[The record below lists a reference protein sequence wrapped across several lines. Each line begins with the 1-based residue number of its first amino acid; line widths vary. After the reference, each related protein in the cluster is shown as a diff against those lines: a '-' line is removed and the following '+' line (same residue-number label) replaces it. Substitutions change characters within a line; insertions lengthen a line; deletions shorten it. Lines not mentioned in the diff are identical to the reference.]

1 VTETDWKAVAERYKA
16 RIEILEKARLQLQEE
31 VESLGVEIDRLE
43 AEDLQP
49 LVDRLREQ
57 IGRMQ
62 KLVAS
67 MAAEIADLNG
77 S

>member
-1 VTETDWKAVAERYKA
+1 MSTDWKTVAERYKA
-16 RIEILEKARLQLQEE
+16 RIEVLEEARKQLQAE

>member
-67 MAAEIADLNG
+67 MAEEIADLNG

>member
-16 RIEILEKARLQLQEE
+16 RIEVLEKARQQLQEE